1 MADLLNVSR
10 RRRYLTKLGNF
21 NPLSTAGATDGRRDD
36 RRVEKER
43 KCLRCGKAFLS
54 RDAGNR
60 ICKKCSSANADEH
73 VPKSVS
79 NSLSPFEKDFSG
91 TEDEDL

>member
-1 MADLLNVSR
+1 MAGEND
-10 RRRYLTKLGNF
+10 RY
-21 NPLSTAGATDGRRDD
+21 
-36 RRVEKER
+36 VEKER
-43 KCLRCGKAFLS
+43 KCLRCAKLFLS

-91 TEDEDL
+91 AADEDI